1 MFERETVAEAQTG
14 VSMPFSDGDESPS
27 MTAFYLDDLRV
38 GQRFTSDSLRVEE
51 AEIKAFA
58 AQFDPQPFH
67 LDESAARASLFGG
80 LAASGWHT
88 AALSMRLLVDG
99 GLPIA
104 GGVIGA
110 SGELAW
116 PRPTRPG
123 DMLTVETEVLDVA
136 PSKSRPDRGFATLRS
151 ETRNQSGEPVQI
163 FTMKL
168 VVPRRPAQATVNG
181 SDET

>member
-1 MFERETVAEAQTG
+1 MFERDPEGATG
-14 VSMPFSDGDESPS
+14 ASNPHPDRDPGRST
-27 MTAFYLDDLRV
+27 TALYLDDLRV
-38 GQRFTSDSLRVEE
+38 GQRFTGGSLRVEE

-67 LDESAARASLFGG
+67 LDESAARASLFRG

-123 DMLTVETEVLDVA
+123 DVLTVETEVLQVV
-136 PSKSRPDRGFATLRS
+136 PSKSAPTADLLLFAA
-151 ETRNQSGEPVQI
+151 
-163 FTMKL
+163 
-168 VVPRRPAQATVNG
+168 RPAIRTANRCRSSREAGG
-181 SDET
+181 S

>member
-1 MFERETVAEAQTG
+1 MLTSFFEVRDIASDRSLGAGICATKGGRVVFERETVAEAETG
-14 VSMPFSDGDESPS
+14 VSMPFSDDDERQST
-27 MTAFYLDDLRV
+27 TALYLDDLRV
-38 GQRFTSDSLRVEE
+38 GQRFTSGSLRVEE

-67 LDESAARASLFGG
+67 LDESAARASLFRG

-123 DMLTVETEVLDVA
+123 NVLTVETEVLDVV
-136 PSKSRPDRGFATLRS
+136 PSKSRP
-151 ETRNQSGEPVQI
+151 
-163 FTMKL
+163 
-168 VVPRRPAQATVNG
+168 PRICHSPQRDP
-181 SDET
+181 